1 MALSHSPL
9 VITSGLV
16 LYLDAANPR
25 SYPGS
30 GTTWFDLSGN
40 GNNGTLTNGPVF
52 NSANGGVISFDG
64 VNDYIVLTTNVD
76 NTLGSGYT
84 LSIWVKFNTIVSQS
98 LWSSYNGQGAS
109 DGITMGIESGNGDI
123 SNFLTDSGGGNYMGQ
138 ISSAGAVSSGSWFN
152 IVGTWR
158 GSFVSSSWQIF
169 VNGILLSTSNYSG
182 GTVNSFDE
190 STDPLEIGRYR
201 NFAGPTGYLN
211 GLVSIAQVYNRP
223 LSNQE
228 IRQNFNAT
236 RGRFGI

>member
-40 GNNGTLTNGPVF
+40 GNNGSLTGGPTF
-52 NSANGGVISFDG
+52 NSANGGNIVFDG
-64 VNDYIVLTTNVD
+64 VDDYIILNTNVD

-84 LSIWVKFNTIVSQS
+84 LSIWVKPTLGSGNA
-98 LWSSYNGQGAS
+98 LWNSYNGQGGL
-109 DGITMGIESGNGDI
+109 DGMTMGVSQTGEVT
-123 SNFLTDSGGGNYMGQ
+123 NFLTDSAGHNYMGQ
-138 ISSAGAVSSGSWFN
+138 ISSAGAVSSGAWFN

-201 NFAGPTGYLN
+201 NFSGPTGYLN
-211 GLVSIAQVYNRP
+211 GLVSNAQVYNRP

-228 IRQNFNAT
+228 IIQNFNAT

>member
-1 MALSHSPL
+1 MALYHSPSI
-9 VITSGLV
+9 VTSGLA

-40 GNNGTLTNGPVF
+40 GNNGSLTGGPTF

-64 VNDYIVLTTNVD
+64 INDYIILNTNID

-84 LSIWVKFNTIVSQS
+84 LSIWVKPTLGSSNA
-98 LWSSYNGQGAS
+98 LWSSYNGQGGL
-109 DGITMGIESGNGDI
+109 DGMTMGVFQTGEVT
-123 SNFLTDSGGGNYMGQ
+123 NFLTDSGGVNYMGQ
-138 ISSAGAVSSGSWFN
+138 VSSAGVISSGSWFN
-152 IVGTWR
+152 IIGVWR

-169 VNGILLSTSNYSG
+169 VNGNLLSTSNYSG

-190 STDPLEIGRYR
+190 SIDPLEIGRYR

-228 IRQNFNAT
+228 IIQNFNAT